1 MVNTAEIIPQ
11 NFIPWSGNLRII
23 ISKFTHILISII
35 YAQSFTVCNIFG
47 VIVWVRVSLQE

>member
-23 ISKFTHILISII
+23 VSKFTVRGIISQFKGYDFSI
-35 YAQSFTVCNIFG
+35 
-47 VIVWVRVSLQE
+47 